1 MCIRDRDMTDV
12 APNTCLISSRQDYAP
27 YETAAVQAVM
37 DGTELPVDQGA
48 GFEEGWVAMTPL
60 NTAIAAEGTQEK
72 MDEVIGKFK
81 DGSLKATDV
90 FKGDYTATDPYSNET
105 IDLKDGFDE
114 NATQSAPA
122 FSYVI
127 NDVITVKGN

>member
-1 MCIRDRDMTDV
+1 
-12 APNTCLISSRQDYAP
+12 
-27 YETAAVQAVM
+27 M
-37 DGTELPVDQGA
+37 DGTEIPVDQGA
-48 GFEEGWVAMTPL
+48 GFEEGWVAMTEL

-72 MDEVIGKFK
+72 MDEVIASFK

-90 FKGDYTATDPYSNET
+90 FKGPYTATNPYTDET
-105 IDLKDGFDE
+105 IDLTDGFDE

-127 NDVITVKGN
+127 NDIITVKGN